1 MKNEAIQAIGD
12 QIRDIQG
19 FCRINYRNFSE
30 GDQMRHVFGDICQNL
45 ESVLRNLRELHEG
58 INRPSSPTES
68 GRVLNL
74 IQ

>member
-19 FCRINYRNFSE
+19 FCRINYRNFPE
-30 GDQMRHVFGDICQNL
+30 GQEMRHVFGDICQNL
-45 ESVLRNLRELHEG
+45 EDVLMKLRELPEG
-58 INRPSSPTES
+58 INCPSSRTES
-68 GRVLNL
+68 SPVLNL